1 MQTRTKEEEVHSSH
15 GLLTLMTP
23 ELCQTFD
30 TAGNY
35 DYGSQDFAQPSQ
47 PEIVSDGSMVR
58 FDPEQM
64 EQGTPYPFRL
74 SGSWFVAV
82 KRQEG
87 HLDFLFVQ

>member
-1 MQTRTKEEEVHSSH
+1 MQTRTREEEVHSSH

-23 ELCQTFD
+23 ELCQIFD
-30 TAGNY
+30 TAGNC

-47 PEIVSDGSMVR
+47 PEIIGDDSMVR

-64 EQGTPYPFRL
+64 EQDAPYPFRL